1 MNKLIPMIAATALLG
16 TAATGLAQTPQS
28 PQPIGATRAV
38 AIAEK
43 ALSARA
49 LEADL
54 DIEKGQMVY
63 EVELVRGGALY
74 EARVDA
80 MSGKLLSQD
89 KKRMES
95 VWAGW
100 FDKDKLNKASQP
112 LSATLAALEAETGGK
127 VEEVGFDT
135 DKGRA
140 VYEVELTTAAGTAEI
155 ALDAATGKRLPAAF
169 AD

>member
-1 MNKLIPMIAATALLG
+1 MNKLIPILAATALLG
-16 TAATGLAQTPQS
+16 TAAAAVAQSPQV

-43 ALSARA
+43 ALAARA

-54 DIEKGQMVY
+54 DIEKGEMVY
-63 EVELVRGGALY
+63 ELELVRGGALY
-74 EARVDA
+74 EARIDA

-89 KKRMES
+89 KKRIES
-95 VWAGW
+95 VWTGW
-100 FDKDKLNKASQP
+100 FDKDKLAKATQP

-135 DKGRA
+135 DDGRA
-140 VYEVELTTAAGTAEI
+140 VYEVELTTPAGTAEI
-155 ALDAATGKRLPAAF
+155 AIDAATGKRLPAAY

>member
-1 MNKLIPMIAATALLG
+1 MIAATALLG
-16 TAATGLAQTPQS
+16 TAATALAQAPQL
-28 PQPIGATRAV
+28 IGATRAV

-54 DIEKGQMVY
+54 DHEKGQMVY
-63 EVELVRGGALY
+63 EVELVRGGLLY

-80 MSGKLLSQD
+80 TSGKLLSQG

-100 FDKDKLNKASQP
+100 FDKDKLSKASQP
-112 LSATLAALEAETGGK
+112 LSATLAALSKPRPAARSRRSASTP
-127 VEEVGFDT
+127 T
-135 DKGRA
+135 RA
-140 VYEVELTTAAGTAEI
+140 RAAYEVELTTAAGTAEI
-155 ALDAATGKRLPAAF
+155 ALDAVTGKRLPAAY

>member
-1 MNKLIPMIAATALLG
+1 MTKLIPIVAAAALFG
-16 TAATGLAQTPQS
+16 TAAAAVAQT

-63 EVELVRGGALY
+63 EIELVRGGALY

-80 MSGKLLSQD
+80 MNGALLAQH
-89 KKRMES
+89 KKRVES

-100 FDKDKLNKASQP
+100 FDKDKLAKATQP
-112 LSATLAALEAETGGK
+112 LSATLAALESETGGK
-127 VEEVGFDT
+127 VEEVDFDT
-135 DKGRA
+135 DDGRA
-140 VYEVELTTAAGTAEI
+140 VYQVELTTSAGTAEI
-155 ALDAATGKRLPAAF
+155 AIDAATGKRLPAAF
-169 AD
+169 TD

>member
-1 MNKLIPMIAATALLG
+1 MTKLIPILAAAALVGAAGTAVAQG
-16 TAATGLAQTPQS
+16 TAAPQL
-28 PQPIGATRAV
+28 IGATRAV

-54 DIEKGQMVY
+54 DHEKGRMVY
-63 EVELVRGGALY
+63 EIELVRGGALY
-74 EARVDA
+74 EARIDA
-80 MSGKLLSQD
+80 TSGKLLSQS

-100 FDKDKLNKASQP
+100 FDKGKLDKAPKP
-112 LSATLAALEAETGGK
+112 LSATLAALESETGGT

-135 DKGRA
+135 DNGRA
-140 VYEVELTTAAGTAEI
+140 VYEVELTTNAGTAEI
-155 ALDAATGKRLPAAF
+155 AIDAATGKRLPAAF

>member
-16 TAATGLAQTPQS
+16 TAATALAQAPQL
-28 PQPIGATRAV
+28 IGATRAV

-54 DIEKGQMVY
+54 DHEKGQMVY
-63 EVELVRGGALY
+63 EVELVRGGSLY

-80 MSGKLLSQD
+80 TSGKLLSQG

-100 FDKDKLNKASQP
+100 FDKDKLSKASQP

-155 ALDAATGKRLPAAF
+155 ALDAVTGKRLPAAY

>member
-1 MNKLIPMIAATALLG
+1 MTKLIPLLAATALFG
-16 TAATGLAQTPQS
+16 TAATAQSPQQ

-54 DIEKGQMVY
+54 DDDHGRMVY
-63 EVELVRGGALY
+63 EVELVRGGTLY
-74 EARVDA
+74 EARIDA
-80 MSGKLLSQD
+80 TSGALLSQE
-89 KKRMES
+89 KKRVAS

-100 FDKDKLNKASQP
+100 FDKDRLGKAPRP
-112 LSATLAALEAETGGK
+112 LGTALATLEAESGGK

-135 DKGRA
+135 ESGRA

-155 ALDAATGKRLPAAF
+155 AIDAATGKRLPAAY

>member
-1 MNKLIPMIAATALLG
+1 MNKLIPALAATALFA
-16 TAATGLAQTPQS
+16 TAAIAQSPQA

-74 EARVDA
+74 EARIDA
-80 MSGKLLSQD
+80 MSGTLLSQD

-100 FDKDKLNKASQP
+100 FDKDKLAKATQP
-112 LSATLAALEAETGGK
+112 LSATLAALEAETGGT

-135 DKGRA
+135 DNGRA
-140 VYEVELTTAAGTAEI
+140 VYEVELTTNAGTAEI
-155 ALDAATGKRLPAAF
+155 AIDAATGKRLPAAF

>member
-1 MNKLIPMIAATALLG
+1 MNKLIPILAATALLG
-16 TAATGLAQTPQS
+16 TTAAAVAQS
-28 PQPIGATRAV
+28 PQVAQPIGATRAV

-54 DIEKGQMVY
+54 DIEKGAMVY
-63 EVELVRGGALY
+63 ELELVRGGALY
-74 EARVDA
+74 EARIDA

-89 KKRMES
+89 RKRIES
-95 VWAGW
+95 VWARW
-100 FDKDKLNKASQP
+100 FDKDKLAKATQP

-135 DKGRA
+135 DDGRA

-155 ALDAATGKRLPAAF
+155 AIDAATGKRLPAAF